1 MGTSPPRRAKK
12 FWPKGH
18 DAEPDLRRAIDV
30 IPQLV
35 WCAFPDT
42 AEEFCNQPWFEYTG
56 LTEAQAQ
63 GWGWNT
69 AIHPGDLDEMVA
81 TLRGVLAEGVPA
93 DAEARMRKA

>member
-35 WCAFPDT
+35 WSAFPDG
-42 AEEFCNQPWFEYTG
+42 AVEFCNQPWLEYTG
-56 LTEAQAQ
+56 LTAEQAQ
-63 GWGWNT
+63 GWGWKA
-69 AIHPGDLDEMVA
+69 AIHPEDRRVGRDVA
-81 TLRGVLAEGVPA
+81 SRLGRRRTGRSRSA
-93 DAEARMRKA
+93 DA